1 MNLYDSAHALAR
13 AIRESEEVRECA
25 RLKEIAEADETNRTL
40 LGEYKRLQV
49 ALQVQ
54 AMGGA
59 QAGEDDMRRFQQISS
74 LLYMNSD
81 VQAYLLAEM
90 RLQRMMADVF
100 QIITEASGL
109 NLDMLNAC
117 AGTAR
122 KGVAREKARALRSS
136 VPA

>member
-1 MNLYDSAHALAR
+1 MNLYDSAHTLAR

-109 NLDMLNAC
+109 NLDMLNA
-117 AGTAR
+117 
-122 KGVAREKARALRSS
+122 
-136 VPA
+136 

>member
-1 MNLYDSAHALAR
+1 M
-13 AIRESEEVRECA
+13 
-25 RLKEIAEADETNRTL
+25 
-40 LGEYKRLQV
+40 
-49 ALQVQ
+49 Q

-109 NLDMLNAC
+109 NLDMLNA
-117 AGTAR
+117 
-122 KGVAREKARALRSS
+122 
-136 VPA
+136 